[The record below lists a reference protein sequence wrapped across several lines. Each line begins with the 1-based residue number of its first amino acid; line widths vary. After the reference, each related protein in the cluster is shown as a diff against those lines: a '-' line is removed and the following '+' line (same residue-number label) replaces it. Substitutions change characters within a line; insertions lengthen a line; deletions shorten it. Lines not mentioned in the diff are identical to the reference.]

1 MVTFSLPGDAEAGA
15 VTNGTP
21 RARPPLPFAKRPYG
35 ASPFAPSSAR
45 RIGTPQATSARKI
58 LTTRDEVPSSSLSKN
73 SIATARNIFRASSI
87 SDSPPITPFS
97 PNLPQSTMKRVFA
110 PGATPEP
117 SRVYREKTAQATP
130 RGMAAKTDDKNLF
143 PMRIASPPRE
153 LSGEHLANQVPK
165 EWNSKGSIYADQFLQ
180 HLAPPDLDEEQRRQ
194 FFCILDLRR
203 LKYAADEIF
212 ANKAWKLN
220 IMNFAKEYEKSRSI
234 ILLRYGLY
242 EFQHVKPSKEVLKR
256 WRREHGLPEPEE
268 EEAPAVP
275 TPSKSASKKRKADG
289 DLTADTAK
297 AEKQSSLG
305 KRRAT
310 ERAPEPEPIPD
321 TSKVLGKT
329 KRRASMDE
337 EEDDQPSKRSTPSAT
352 KSLFEKIANNS
363 SASPAPK
370 VAEAAKKP
378 SIFGASKP
386 AAGGLARSVFEN
398 LKSGPGAAPAAA
410 GGNIFGYLSD
420 ASSAKNSGVDADAD
434 SDTDSEA
441 DDSAEAGQSDEPSGN
456 ASATAETASQV
467 GSTLFGNKP
476 AAAAGVDA
484 GGSSEPGTR
493 ESTPGRSLFDRV
505 TKDDDG
511 EPVRA
516 SVEPAEKPAAD
527 QTWNPSTT
535 PLKFAPS
542 ASSTSSIFGKPAASS
557 SASSIFAPKPTSS
570 SSLFGAP
577 KQDALA
583 KDTPAAS
590 ESEKEV
596 GESDK
601 ENDSQP
607 SKKPAF
613 EPKTDAPAPSFGSL
627 FQPKPATPA
636 STENETPKP
645 AASNLFGA
653 AKPAT
658 SNLFGAASKPAES
671 TPVMQSSTLFGAK
684 PSESKPAEAEV
695 TKPATTEATPATTES
710 KPTPSLFGSQPAA
723 SGSASSLFGGASK
736 PATSNLFGNSN
747 ASASSTAPKTDA
759 APAAAP
765 APTFTFGGSSAT
777 ASKPLFGA
785 PKSPPASTAPSNMF
799 AGSPMKQ
806 DDQSPAKK
814 MFTGGATNGAS
825 APLFSFGGAGTT
837 TPAPAPTFGGTVN
850 TANTAAATNNA
861 AISFG
866 SDTSTATNGGSFGFN
881 FGGGSTGTS
890 FNNPFASGG
899 ASTNGASAAPA
910 ASSGGMFQFGGAAP
924 AASSGSSFQFGGSSG
939 SAPAPGGNIFGNQ
952 NAAAPAPVFGG
963 ASSNSG
969 NTTGFNFTSAPAQ
982 GNGNL
987 FGGNQPTPLAPS
999 FGNSLQPPAG
1009 GSSTTGTSKSTFANR
1024 KIAPLKRRL

>member
-1 MVTFSLPGDAEAGA
+1 
-15 VTNGTP
+15 
-21 RARPPLPFAKRPYG
+21 
-35 ASPFAPSSAR
+35 
-45 RIGTPQATSARKI
+45 
-58 LTTRDEVPSSSLSKN
+58 
-73 SIATARNIFRASSI
+73 
-87 SDSPPITPFS
+87 
-97 PNLPQSTMKRVFA
+97 
-110 PGATPEP
+110 
-117 SRVYREKTAQATP
+117 
-130 RGMAAKTDDKNLF
+130 MAAKSDDKDLF
-143 PMRIASPPRE
+143 TMRIASPPRE
-153 LSGEHLANQVPK
+153 LTGEHLANQVPK
-165 EWNSKGSIYADQFLQ
+165 DWNSKGSIYADQFLQ

-220 IMNFAKEYEKSRSI
+220 VINFAKEYEKSRSI

-242 EFQHVKPSKEVLKR
+242 EFQNVKPSKEVLKR

-268 EEAPAVP
+268 EEVPTAP
-275 TPSKSASKKRKADG
+275 TPSKSASSKKRKADG
-289 DLTADTAK
+289 DLTADTGK
-297 AEKQSSLG
+297 TEKQSSAG

-310 ERAPEPEPIPD
+310 ERVPEPEPIPD

-329 KRRASMDE
+329 KRRASMDN

-363 SASPAPK
+363 TGSPAPK
-370 VAEAAKKP
+370 AADASKKP

-398 LKSGPGAAPAAA
+398 LKSGPGAAPAAT

-476 AAAAGVDA
+476 AASGVDA

-505 TKDDDG
+505 TKDTDG

-516 SVEPAEKPAAD
+516 SEEPAEKPAAD

-535 PLKFAPS
+535 PLKFAPTA
-542 ASSTSSIFGKPAASS
+542 ASTSIFGKPAASG
-557 SASSIFAPKPTSS
+557 SASSIFGAKPTSS

-577 KQDALA
+577 KQDAPA
-583 KDTPAAS
+583 KETPAAS

-613 EPKTDAPAPSFGSL
+613 EPKTAAAAQPSFGSL

-636 STENETPKP
+636 SAEPEEPKP

-695 TKPATTEATPATTES
+695 TKTATTEAAPATTES
-710 KPTPSLFGSQPAA
+710 KPASSLFGSQPAA

-747 ASASSTAPKTDA
+747 ASAASTAPKTDA

-765 APTFTFGGSSAT
+765 APIFSFGGSSAT

-825 APLFSFGGAGTT
+825 TPLFSFGGAATT

-850 TANTAAATNNA
+850 TANTAATTNNA

-866 SDTSTATNGGSFGFN
+866 SETSTATNGGSFGFN

-899 ASTNGASAAPA
+899 AGTNGAAPA
-910 ASSGGMFQFGGAAP
+910 PPASSGGMFSFGGAAP
-924 AASSGSSFQFGGSSG
+924 AANSGSSFQFGGSSG
-939 SAPAPGGNIFGNQ
+939 STPASGGNIFGNQ

-963 ASSNSG
+963 ASNNSG
-969 NTTGFNFTSAPAQ
+969 NSTGFNFTSAPAQ
-982 GNGNL
+982 GNGTV

>member
-1 MVTFSLPGDAEAGA
+1 
-15 VTNGTP
+15 
-21 RARPPLPFAKRPYG
+21 
-35 ASPFAPSSAR
+35 
-45 RIGTPQATSARKI
+45 
-58 LTTRDEVPSSSLSKN
+58 
-73 SIATARNIFRASSI
+73 
-87 SDSPPITPFS
+87 
-97 PNLPQSTMKRVFA
+97 
-110 PGATPEP
+110 
-117 SRVYREKTAQATP
+117 
-130 RGMAAKTDDKNLF
+130 MAAKADDKDLF

-153 LSGEHLANQVPK
+153 LTGEHLANQVPRD
-165 EWNSKGSIYADQFLQ
+165 WNSKGSIYADQFLQ

-220 IMNFAKEYEKSRSI
+220 IINFAKEFEKSRSI

-242 EFQHVKPSKEVLKR
+242 EFQNVKPSREVLKR

-268 EEAPAVP
+268 EEAPAAA
-275 TPSKSASKKRKADG
+275 TPSKSASSKKRKADG
-289 DLTADTAK
+289 DLTADTGK
-297 AEKQSSLG
+297 TEKQSSLG

-310 ERAPEPEPIPD
+310 ERGPEPEPIPD

-329 KRRASMDE
+329 KRRASMDNE
-337 EEDDQPSKRSTPSAT
+337 DDDQPSKRSTPSAT

-363 SASPAPK
+363 TASPAPK
-370 VAEAAKKP
+370 AAEAAKKP

-476 AAAAGVDA
+476 AAVGVDA

-516 SVEPAEKPAAD
+516 SEEPAEKPAAD

-535 PLKFAPS
+535 PLKFAPT
-542 ASSTSSIFGKPAASS
+542 ASSSSIFGKPATSGS
-557 SASSIFAPKPTSS
+557 TSSIFAPKPASS

-577 KQDALA
+577 KQDTLA
-583 KDTPAAS
+583 KETPTVS

-607 SKKPAF
+607 SQKPAF
-613 EPKTDAPAPSFGSL
+613 EPKTTVPAQPSFGSL

-636 STENETPKP
+636 STEAETSKP

-695 TKPATTEATPATTES
+695 TKPSTTEAAPATTES
-710 KPTPSLFGSQPAA
+710 KPASSLFASQPAA

-736 PATSNLFGNSN
+736 PATANLFGNSN
-747 ASASSTAPKTDA
+747 ASAASTAPKTDA

-765 APTFTFGGSSAT
+765 APTFSFGGASSAT

-814 MFTGGATNGAS
+814 MFTGSATNGAS
-825 APLFSFGGAGTT
+825 TPLFSFGGAATT

-850 TANTAAATNNA
+850 TANTAATTNNA

-866 SDTSTATNGGSFGFN
+866 SETSTATNGGSFGFN
-881 FGGGSTGTS
+881 FGGSSTGTS

-899 ASTNGASAAPA
+899 ASTNGAAAAPPA
-910 ASSGGMFQFGGAAP
+910 TSGGMFNFGGAAP
-924 AASSGSSFQFGGSSG
+924 AASSGGSFQFGGAGG
-939 SAPAPGGNIFGNQ
+939 SAPASGGNIFGNQ
-952 NAAAPAPVFGG
+952 NAAAAAPVFGG
-963 ASSNSG
+963 ASNNSG
-969 NTTGFNFTSAPAQ
+969 NSTGFNFTSAPAQ
-982 GNGNL
+982 GNGAV